1 MIVSE
6 RLAIDGGR
14 AVASRPW
21 PVWPTVG
28 PWGRELLAA
37 VADSGVWT
45 ISGRSRGAPLQCQL
59 FRDEFASFMGRA
71 WCVET
76 DHGTGALVSAFD
88 ALGLGPGDEV
98 IVPALTWVA
107 CATSVLEVGATPV
120 LVDVDPATLCMSPAA
135 AAAALTPRT
144 RCILAVHLHCTAADV
159 AELAAL
165 AARHGLALV
174 EDCAQA
180 HGARWRDGRPLG
192 SHGVLATF
200 SMQQSKAMTSGEGG
214 ALVGDDPDLRR
225 RVECARADGRVLP
238 PSVPPAG
245 EMFLVETGELTG
257 ANHCLSEFG
266 AALLRDGLRRL
277 PNEVERRARN
287 ASALDAMLPEVGVR
301 TIAVHP
307 QLHTRPVYEYGIFLD
322 PEVFGP
328 APADR
333 LRAALSAELGLPVY
347 ATDAPLHVSPL
358 FRPETNRRLD
368 RARRPRA
375 GAFPVAEAAFER
387 LAMIH
392 HAAFLAEPERMEE
405 IAAACRKLI
414 EAGATGGSPR

>member
-14 AVASRPW
+14 PVASRPW
-21 PVWPTVG
+21 PAWPSVG
-28 PWGRELLAA
+28 PWGRELLSA

-45 ISGRSRGAPLQCQL
+45 ISSRSRGAPLQCQL
-59 FRDEFASFMGRA
+59 FCDEFAAFTARR

-98 IVPALTWVA
+98 IVPVLTWVA

-120 LVDVDPATLCMSPAA
+120 LVDVDPHTLCLSPAA
-135 AAAALTPRT
+135 VEAALTDRT

-159 AELAAL
+159 EAL
-165 AARHGLALV
+165 SEIARRRDIVLV

-180 HGARWRDGRPLG
+180 HGGRWRDGRALG
-192 SHGVLATF
+192 SHGALATF

-214 ALVGDDPDLRR
+214 AVVGDDPGLRR
-225 RVECARADGRVLP
+225 RVECARADGRSLA
-238 PSVPPAG
+238 PSIPPAG

-257 ANHCLSEFG
+257 ANHCLGEFA

-277 PNEVERRARN
+277 PDEVARRARS
-287 ASALDAMLPEVGVR
+287 AAALDAMLHALGVR
-301 TIAVHP
+301 TIGVPAA
-307 QLHTRPVYEYGIFLD
+307 LGTRPVYEYGIFLD
-322 PEVFGP
+322 PEVFGN
-328 APADR
+328 APASR

-358 FRPETNRRLD
+358 FRPETNRRLG
-368 RARRPRA
+368 RSYEHRA
-375 GAFPVAEAAFER
+375 GAFPVATAAFER

-392 HAAFLAEPERMEE
+392 HPAFLAEPDRMEE
-405 IAAACRKLI
+405 IATACRKLI
-414 EAGATGGSPR
+414 DAGASSGTGR